1 MARVKLEHR
10 IGIQA
15 PAEVIWESL
24 ADINGWESWN
34 PLYPR
39 AEGTVKIGTTLNLLL
54 DLPGQKPREIHP
66 VILDWAP
73 YDHIHWRLR
82 LLGGWVNTIRYLE
95 IEALSETGCIFSNGE
110 IFDGWLGGY
119 VANRYRKPIRA
130 GMAAMGEALQLRAE
144 AAWRER
150 QAATT

>member
-1 MARVKLEHR
+1 MGVKLEHR

-24 ADINGWESWN
+24 VDVNNWESWN

-39 AEGTVKIGTTLNLLL
+39 AEGTVRIGNTLNLTVNI
-54 DLPGQKPREIHP
+54 PGQEPRHIQP
-66 VILDWAP
+66 RILDWAP
-73 YDHIHWRLR
+73 EDHIHWRLS
-82 LLGGWVNTIRYLE
+82 LMGGLVKTIRYLE

-110 IFDGWLGGY
+110 IFDGLLGPT
-119 VANRYRKPIRA
+119 VARRYRRQLRA
-130 GMAAMGEALQLRAE
+130 AMASMGEALQLRAE

-150 QAATT
+150 RAATT

>member
-1 MARVKLEHR
+1 MAVKLEHR

-24 ADINGWESWN
+24 VDVNNWESWN

-39 AEGTVKIGTTLNLLL
+39 AEGIVRIGNTLNLTVNI
-54 DLPGQKPREIHP
+54 PGQEPRHIQP
-66 VILDWAP
+66 RILDWAP
-73 YDHIHWRLR
+73 EDHIHWRLS
-82 LLGGWVNTIRYLE
+82 LMGGWIKTIRYLE
-95 IEALSETGCIFSNGE
+95 IEILSETGCIFSNGE
-110 IFDGWLGGY
+110 IFEGMLGPT
-119 VANRYRKPIRA
+119 VAKRYRRQLRA
-130 GMAAMGEALQLRAE
+130 ARASMGEALQLRAE

>member
-1 MARVKLEHR
+1 MGVKLEHR

-24 ADINGWESWN
+24 VDVNGWESWN

-39 AEGTVKIGTTLNLLL
+39 AEGAIRIGNTLNLTVNI
-54 DLPGQKPREIHP
+54 PGQEPRKIQP
-66 VILDWAP
+66 RILDWAP
-73 YDHIHWRLR
+73 ADHIHWRLS
-82 LLGGWVNTIRYLE
+82 LMGGWIKTIRYLE
-95 IEALSETGCIFSNGE
+95 IEILSETGCIFSNGE
-110 IFDGWLGGY
+110 IFEGLLGPT
-119 VANRYRKPIRA
+119 VAKRYRRQLRA
-130 GMAAMGEALQLRAE
+130 AMASMGEALQLRAE

>member
-1 MARVKLEHR
+1 MGVKLEHR

-24 ADINGWESWN
+24 VDIGSWESWN

-39 AEGTVKIGTTLNLLL
+39 AEGTVRIGNTLNLLL
-54 DLPGQKPREIHP
+54 ELPGQKPRQIQP

-73 YDHIHWRLR
+73 EDHIHWRLK
-82 LLGGWVNTIRYLE
+82 LMGGWVKTIRYLE

-110 IFDGWLGGY
+110 IFDGLLGPSI
-119 VANRYRKPIRA
+119 AKRHRRAIRS
-130 GMAAMGEALQLRAE
+130 GFAALGEALQLRAE